1 MNEQPSAA
9 ARDAARLLGDRI
21 DAQTRAAIIDRLLD
35 DPQTLQALR
44 ASLPLAGPAERL
56 AGKLARSAG
65 WRRWFDG
72 WSLAGMAGAAAAALM
87 LLAAPAPLQQ
97 QGPQHLQADQQQL
110 VADVLLNGSFEP
122 TNDLF
127 GGDFEG

>member
-1 MNEQPSAA
+1 MNEPTSAA

-21 DAQTRAAIIDRLLD
+21 DTQTRAAIIDRLLD
-35 DPQTLQALR
+35 DPQTLQALH
-44 ASLPLAGPAERL
+44 ACLPLALPAERL
-56 AGKLARSAG
+56 AGRLARSAG

-87 LLAAPAPLQQ
+87 LLAGPAPLQQ
-97 QGPQHLQADQQQL
+97 LPQPLPTDQQQL

-122 TNDLF
+122 TTELF